1 MRPEQNARRTVSGW
15 LCIPCFEGQVS
26 GLVPLVVVRPLPRLA
41 WWRRALAWF
50 VASPVPEAR
59 ARER

>member
-15 LCIPCFEGQVS
+15 LCIPCFEAEEM
-26 GLVPLVVVRPLPRLA
+26 LRPLVVIRPLPRLA
-41 WWRRALAWF
+41 WWRRALTWF
-50 VASPVPEAR
+50 VAPTLPEAR